1 MLTHSE
7 IADNALSI
15 SSQIEKIYSNALILC
30 KHKHFPIKIVDNLTW
45 FKDIS
50 LINFLT
56 SIGRQTKV
64 KSMLSRN
71 WYNNFLPHSKYVSVQ
86 SRLNSEDGL
95 TFCELSYQL
104 MQGYDYLH
112 LHRTF
117 GVNVQVKYFNIH

>member
-30 KHKHFPIKIVDNLTW
+30 KHKHFPLKIVDNLTW

-117 GVNVQVKYFNIH
+117 GVNVQVKHFNIH